1 MTGDPLIDETYAGL
15 LEAFAAPVATPGGI
29 SAAALAAAM
38 AAALVERC
46 AAARAD
52 GPQPRGPAAL
62 RALDGG
68 RRRHSAC
75 CTRSPPPRRPI
86 AGPRPPPHPGPA
98 ARLRDAATEVAGLAR
113 TMERDGPPRL
123 RGEALCAALLAEAA
137 AATAVAVIAA
147 NDDYQRLA

>member
-1 MTGDPLIDETYAGL
+1 MAGDPLIDETYAGL

-46 AAARAD
+46 AAAVPMVRSRAVLLRSELGTVAD
-52 GPQPRGPAAL
+52 DDVPVLHALATAAPADRGAA
-62 RALDGG
+62 AAAA
-68 RRRHSAC
+68 S
-75 CTRSPPPRRPI
+75 
-86 AGPRPPPHPGPA
+86 GPA

-147 NDDYQRLA
+147 NDAYQRLV

>member
-46 AAARAD
+46 AAAVPRIRSRAVLLRSELSTVAD
-52 GPQPRGPAAL
+52 DDIGVLHALATAAPDDRGAA
-62 RALDGG
+62 AAAA
-68 RRRHSAC
+68 S
-75 CTRSPPPRRPI
+75 
-86 AGPRPPPHPGPA
+86 GPA

-147 NDDYQRLA
+147 NADYQRLV